1 MIASVATA
9 GDLSP
14 LRSAEGFSPRR
25 GGGGTIICKKIP
37 PPLRSSPSKR
47 DSAVGFHRVNTFDI
61 VASTLPQTGGVPV
74 GGGGADRKGILGQH
88 LYYYFFLKSREQSFS
103 LERLEWSEKHVPKSI
118 SGKTSRFFC

>member
-37 PPLRSSPSKR
+37 PPLHC
-47 DSAVGFHRVNTFDI
+47 V
-61 VASTLPQTGGVPV
+61 TLVPLFY
-74 GGGGADRKGILGQH
+74 GDNSQRNPYIELT
-88 LYYYFFLKSREQSFS
+88 LFTLM
-103 LERLEWSEKHVPKSI
+103 LE
-118 SGKTSRFFC
+118 